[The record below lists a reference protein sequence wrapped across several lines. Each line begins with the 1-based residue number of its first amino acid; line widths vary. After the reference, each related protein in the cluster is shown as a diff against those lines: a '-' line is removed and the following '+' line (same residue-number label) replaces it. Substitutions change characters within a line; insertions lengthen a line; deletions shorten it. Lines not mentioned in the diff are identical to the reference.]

1 MSESAHSSRS
11 PWNWIPTLYF
21 AEGLPYVVV
30 MIVSVIMYKNLGV
43 SNTEIALYT
52 SWLYLPW
59 VIKPF
64 WSPLVDVLRSKR
76 WWIVVMQLLI
86 GAGLAGVALTIPT
99 TGFLQYTLLF
109 LWLLAFSSATH
120 DIAAD
125 GFYMLA
131 MSSHE
136 QAWFVGIRSTFYRLA
151 MIAGQGLLVMLA
163 GSLESSTGLADV
175 ALTVRATPNFTEPG
189 QASASQFEPGD
200 FDASRDVAS
209 RDVESAREGPLQLV
223 AHTDLLQIPTQARD
237 ADEVLALAEAVRA
250 WNTSHDFYPAE
261 TATTAAATNKQHE
274 PAAWLAALERL
285 IRNSFGPTERPA
297 TADNLTGNV
306 GVYYLRT
313 SRPEAHE
320 EEVVVN
326 VQKSSG
332 SDDLRIIEG
341 ERFTVTRQNSP
352 FPLAVLIQVDR
363 KLTREATTLFTARSG
378 NTRLA
383 WVTVSYLMAGLFLAF
398 AAYHAFALPRPEH
411 ASKTGEV
418 DKPGMAQV
426 GQDFVATFASF
437 FRKPHIVTVVAFL
450 MIYRF
455 SEAQLAKMAAPF
467 LLDSR
472 SQGGLSLTTT
482 EVGFVYGTVGVVMLT
497 VGGILG
503 GLVAARQGLKFWLGW
518 MVLAINLPNG
528 VYLLLSQLQPESYWL
543 VNLAVAVEQF
553 GYGFG
558 FTAYMLYML
567 YIAQG
572 EHQTAHYAIC
582 TGFMALGMM
591 LPGMMSGWLQELI
604 GYQHFFIWVMLATIP
619 SFLVCWLIPLDPE
632 FGKQT
637 TAPEPTEAVS

>member
-1 MSESAHSSRS
+1 MPANETPPPSRS
-11 PWNWIPTLYF
+11 PWAWIPTLYF

-99 TGFLQYTLLF
+99 SNFLQYTLLF

-131 MSSHE
+131 MSTHQ

-151 MIAGQGLLVMLA
+151 MIVGQGVLVMIA
-163 GSLESSTGLADV
+163 GLLQSYTGLEDV
-175 ALTVRATPNFTEPG
+175 KLQVVAGPKFESNAEFSPASVSTFFTDGPMRLSAKLETVEISTQPVERATVQRILE
-189 QASASQFEPGD
+189 Q
-200 FDASRDVAS
+200 VK
-209 RDVESAREGPLQLV
+209 
-223 AHTDLLQIPTQARD
+223 
-237 ADEVLALAEAVRA
+237 A
-250 WNTSHDFYPAE
+250 WNFEHDFYDE
-261 TATTAAATNKQHE
+261 EEEATTVEQEEKASWLAQLEEFIATRFGPDE
-274 PAAWLAALERL
+274 PARQTSDLA
-285 IRNSFGPTERPA
+285 
-297 TADNLTGNV
+297 GNI
-306 GVYYLRT
+306 GIYYLGISQRVPDDT
-313 SRPEAHE
+313 
-320 EEVVVN
+320 EVVVN
-326 VQKSSG
+326 LQKTSG
-332 SDDLRIIEG
+332 SNDIRILEG
-341 ERFTVTRQNSP
+341 ERFRLTDQNSEYP
-352 FPLAVLIQVDR
+352 FAVLVQVDD
-363 KLTREATTLFTARSG
+363 KLTSETTTGFTARSG

-383 WVTVSYLMAGLFLAF
+383 WILVSYLMAATFLAF
-398 AAYHAFALPRPEH
+398 SAYHAIVLPNPEQSTS
-411 ASKTGEV
+411 ANSSSDDDVAKILN
-418 DKPGMAQV
+418 
-426 GQDFVATFASF
+426 DFVKTFVTF
-437 FRKPHIVTVVAFL
+437 FQKPRIVTVLAFL
-450 MIYRF
+450 LIYRF

-467 LLDSR
+467 LLDGR
-472 SQGGLSLTTT
+472 GVGGLGLTTT

-497 VGGILG
+497 LGGILG
-503 GLVAARQGLKFWLGW
+503 GLVAAKQGLKFWLGW
-518 MVLAINLPNG
+518 MVLAINLPNA
-528 VYLLLSQLQPESYWL
+528 VYLFLSQVQPESYL
-543 VNLAVAVEQF
+543 AVNLAVAVEQF

-591 LPGMMSGWLQELI
+591 LPGMISGWLQELI
-604 GYQHFFIWVMLATIP
+604 GYQNFFIWVMLATIP
-619 SFLVCWLIPLDPE
+619 SFLVCWLIPLDAN
-632 FGKQT
+632 FGKKT
-637 TAPEPTEAVS
+637 PDDLETEAAP